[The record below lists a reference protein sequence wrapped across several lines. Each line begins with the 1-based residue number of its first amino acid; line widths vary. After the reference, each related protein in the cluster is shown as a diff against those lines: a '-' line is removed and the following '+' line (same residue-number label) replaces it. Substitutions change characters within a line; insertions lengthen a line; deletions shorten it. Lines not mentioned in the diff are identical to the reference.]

1 MLWIVLAALTGAA
14 VLSVLL
20 PLARANAAR
29 EEAPTDAAFYEAQ
42 ISEIERDLQRG
53 LISPAD
59 ADGAR
64 AEAGRRL
71 LGSERATGQTAGSS
85 VAARPVAAIATIV
98 LVPAIAL
105 SLYARLGN
113 PGLPDQPLTA
123 RLSQQPEKLALA
135 DALARIEAHLAAN
148 PEDGKGFEIVAP
160 VYLRIGRADDA
171 VRAYDSALRLL
182 GENAARR
189 AGRAEAQVYAASG
202 VVTAE
207 ARKDFEAAVA
217 LDPKHNVA
225 RYYLGLAA
233 EQDGDRKRALAIW
246 TQLLAE
252 APPGAT
258 WARSL
263 RARIAEI
270 DPSAAPAETPA
281 AGVPQGDAAAAIAAM
296 PEQERQQA
304 IRGMVDNLSARLAKE
319 SGDVEGWLRLVRAY
333 SVLKESDKAR
343 EALANARKGLASDA
357 AALARLDA
365 LARELGL
372 EG

>member
-1 MLWIVLAALTGAA
+1 MLWIVLALLTGAA
-14 VLSVLL
+14 VFSVLL

-29 EEAPTDAAFYEAQ
+29 MDAPTDAAFYEAQ
-42 ISEIERDLQRG
+42 MAEIDRDLQRG
-53 LISPAD
+53 LMSPAD
-59 ADGAR
+59 ADSAR

-71 LGSERATGQTAGSS
+71 LGAAKTQGVAKGSS
-85 VAARPVAAIATIV
+85 ATARRVAAVAAIV
-98 LVPAIAL
+98 VMPAIAL
-105 SLYARLGN
+105 ALYARLGS
-113 PGLPDQPLTA
+113 PDLPDQPLTA

-135 DALARIEAHLAAN
+135 DALARIESHLAAN
-148 PEDGKGFEIVAP
+148 PDDGKGYEIVAP
-160 VYLRIGRADDA
+160 VYLRIGRAEDA
-171 VRAYDSALRLL
+171 QRAYDNAIRLL
-182 GENAARR
+182 GESAARR

-202 VVTAE
+202 VVTAG
-207 ARKDFEAAVA
+207 ARKDFESAVA

-233 EQDGDRKRALAIW
+233 EQDGDRKKALAIW

-258 WARSL
+258 WAKGL
-263 RARIAEI
+263 RARVAEI
-270 DPSAAPAETPA
+270 DPSAAQPEQPA
-281 AGVPQGDAAAAIAAM
+281 AGAPQGEAAAAIAAM
-296 PEQERQQA
+296 PEQDRQQA
-304 IRGMVDNLSARLAKE
+304 IRGMVDNLAARLIKE

-357 AALARLDA
+357 AALARIDA